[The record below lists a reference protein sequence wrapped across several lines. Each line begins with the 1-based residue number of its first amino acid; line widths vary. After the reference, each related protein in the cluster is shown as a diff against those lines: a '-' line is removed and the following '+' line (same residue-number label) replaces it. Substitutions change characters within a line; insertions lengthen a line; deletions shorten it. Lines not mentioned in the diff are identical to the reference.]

1 MTFLSDR
8 LKARRKE
15 KERAQKRA
23 EERAKKLEARRQWKA
38 TKPRPLLDLIKA
50 SSGLIKWL
58 LIAGGAVYLFMHGN
72 NHFQLFK
79 K

>member
-1 MTFLSDR
+1 MTFLSER
-8 LKARRKE
+8 LKARRQE
-15 KERAQKRA
+15 KERARKRA

-72 NHFQLFK
+72 NLFQLFK

>member
-8 LKARRKE
+8 LKSERRK
-15 KERAQKRA
+15 KERERKRA

-72 NHFQLFK
+72 NLFQLFRK
-79 K
+79 